1 MKNDTAMRHDDE
13 QQQPRRSSWSAAIA
27 QLPGFPEEAKPK
39 LPPIADGKARAVSSG
54 MSEEDD
60 HKFDDT
66 QR

>member
-1 MKNDTAMRHDDE
+1 MNNDKAMRQDE
-13 QQQPRRSSWSAAIA
+13 DPLPKKPSSWSAAIA

-60 HKFDDT
+60 AER
-66 QR
+66 QPRP